1 MCTIEP
7 FTGCSGFAVPLIKR
21 YVFRPLLKVMLWL
34 VAGWIG
40 FSVLLV
46 LLLKVVDPPFWSW
59 LVQRELFPPSGYPDE
74 YAHRW
79 VATDRISPAMRLAVI
94 AAEDQRFAAHSG
106 FDFKAI
112 KRALDHN
119 LNGGRVRGASTL
131 TQQTAKNLFLWSG
144 RSWVRKG
151 LEAWF
156 ALLLEL
162 LWDKPRILEVYLN
175 IVEFGPGIYGIEA
188 AGRYYFGTPA
198 QALSSLQ
205 AARLAAVLPNP
216 YRYRANP
223 PSPYVQRRSQ
233 WILQQMRQLG
243 TISLKAVDD

>member
-1 MCTIEP
+1 M
-7 FTGCSGFAVPLIKR
+7 PLIKR
-21 YVFRPLLKVMLWL
+21 YLFRPLLKVLLWL

-162 LWDKPRILEVYLN
+162 LWDKRRILEVYLN

>member
-1 MCTIEP
+1 
-7 FTGCSGFAVPLIKR
+7 
-21 YVFRPLLKVMLWL
+21 VFRPLLKVMLWL

-162 LWDKPRILEVYLN
+162 LWDKRRILEVYLN

>member
-1 MCTIEP
+1 
-7 FTGCSGFAVPLIKR
+7 VPLIKR

-162 LWDKPRILEVYLN
+162 LWDKRRILEVYLN

>member
-1 MCTIEP
+1 M
-7 FTGCSGFAVPLIKR
+7 PLIKR

-162 LWDKPRILEVYLN
+162 LWDKRRILEVYLN

>member
-1 MCTIEP
+1 
-7 FTGCSGFAVPLIKR
+7 VPLIKR